1 MPLIDHQVCQNTQTG
16 KLYQMVSGRPYPDIQ
31 ICAGFLNGTKDAC
44 QVKYRIN
51 GNKAYLNYLIE
62 YLGILV
68 YNIFDCN

>member
-44 QVKYRIN
+44 QVKQRIN
-51 GNKAYLNYLIE
+51 GNKT
-62 YLGILV
+62 
-68 YNIFDCN
+68 F